1 MMLSSFSKLTS
12 SRDPLLFDI
21 RLKSTEHDVL
31 LLKGKAN
38 EASSVLLAGTVVLSL
53 AETMQIRNLSLRLVG
68 KLRLNL
74 PSKCY
79 INGVNTKKYVK
90 YEKRIYSYKW
100 DSFNFELDND
110 TNSDWESNNDSNNTL
125 SLPKRNKSSSSLMS
139 LGKNSNGSQN
149 VPKGNYEFPFNIVL
163 PGTITESVEG
173 LPNASV
179 IYKLEAV
186 LERSNTSDYIR
197 QKPLR
202 IVRTLRHD
210 AVELSET
217 VAVDNRW
224 PKKVEYSIS
233 VPAKAIAVGSA
244 MPIYIMIV
252 PLLKGLK
259 LGNIKVT
266 LLETS
271 QYLGNIGGVINQD
284 RIVSKMK
291 VKDPL
296 GHMALINKR
305 KNNNNDDDTGTH
317 QIIDFQDRWEIDT
330 LINVPAS
337 LSKCTQDCDIYSNIK
352 VRHKLKFSI
361 TLINPDGH
369 LSELRA
375 SLPIQLFISPFV
387 TVGVKNTETLEMEEN
402 WKINKTTEEVNN
414 PNPTSFSSETF
425 FNNDKEDEDVIFATG
440 TPEVEL
446 HAGGLENN
454 FFATTAISELMTPP
468 NYGKHVYDRLW
479 NDVSVSATPLA
490 TRPSTP
496 IPNSLSNSFEP
507 ESFLSSVN
515 DHLANSFNDLSI
527 LRDSQATPVYLN
539 STNPFRDAQFPTFA
553 ANSDSETQF
562 PVDIPQSPA
571 LSVTYD
577 HISRV
582 NSVGNIQQ
590 SSSVL
595 SLKKLTEQAELTKLP
610 TYDRALKSDLYADD
624 LPPPFPLQ
632 PLPNKLKE
640 PIPIQTN
647 GFILEKPASARHRSS
662 SFLSVASRQ
671 RSHISLN
678 RSNNSSNTSLNLL
691 AKNDIGAANSGTSN
705 FLVPNSTLNTSPSV
719 NKLSNTTRK
728 SSFNMTHLTIP
739 IIRQPDEKHVNASTS
754 TQRSL
759 NNVSV
764 RNRQR
769 STTLPSVSS
778 IFSRNS

>member
-1 MMLSSFSKLTS
+1 MLSSLSKLS
-12 SRDPLLFDI
+12 SNRDPLLFDI
-21 RLKSTEHDVL
+21 RLKSTDHDVL
-31 LLKGKAN
+31 LLKGKPS

-53 AETMQIRNLSLRLVG
+53 AEAMQIRNLSLRLFG

-79 INGVNTKKYVK
+79 INGVNTIKYLK
-90 YEKRIYSYKW
+90 YEKRIYNYKW
-100 DSFNFELDND
+100 DDFNFELDNE
-110 TNSDWESNNDSNNTL
+110 TPFESNNDSSGTL
-125 SLPKRNKSSSSLMS
+125 GLPKKNKSSSSLMS
-139 LGKNSNGSQN
+139 LGRHSNGSQL
-149 VPKGNYEFPFNIVL
+149 VPKGNYEFPFNVVL

-197 QKPLR
+197 HKPLR

-217 VAVDNRW
+217 VAVNNSW
-224 PKKVEYSIS
+224 PNKVEYSIS

-244 MPIYIMIV
+244 MPIYVMIV

-259 LGNIKVT
+259 LGSIKIT

-271 QYLGNIGGVINQD
+271 QYVGNIGGVIHQE
-284 RIVSKMK
+284 RIVTKMK

-296 GHMALINKR
+296 GHVTLMNKR
-305 KNNNNDDDTGTH
+305 NDENLSNDEV
-317 QIIDFQDRWEIDT
+317 IDFQDRWEIDT

-337 LSKCTQDCDIYSNIK
+337 LTKCTQDCDIQSSIK
-352 VRHKLKFSI
+352 VRHKLKFTI

-402 WKINKTTEEVNN
+402 WKINKTAEEVNN
-414 PNPTSFSSETF
+414 PNSTSFSSETF

-446 HAGGLENN
+446 HAGGLANN

-479 NDVSVSATPLA
+479 SDVSVSATPVT

-496 IPNSLSNSFEP
+496 VPNLLPDSL
-507 ESFLSSVN
+507 ESDSISANVS
-515 DHLANSFNDLSI
+515 DHLTSNFNDLNV
-527 LRDSQATPVYLN
+527 LRESQATPVYLN
-539 STNPFRDAQFPTFA
+539 TTNPFRDAQFPAFA
-553 ANSDSETQF
+553 ANSDSEIHF

-571 LSVTYD
+571 LSITYD
-577 HISRV
+577 HISRI
-582 NSVGNIQQ
+582 NSVGNMQQ
-590 SSSVL
+590 SISAI
-595 SLKKLTEQAELTKLP
+595 SLKKLAEQAELTKLP
-610 TYDRALKSDLYADD
+610 TYDKALKSDIYSDD
-624 LPPPFPLQ
+624 LPPPFPLR
-632 PLPNKLKE
+632 
-640 PIPIQTN
+640 PIPKKLNEPVSVQNN
-647 GFILEKPASARHRSS
+647 GFMLEKPASAHHRSS
-662 SFLSVASRQ
+662 SFLSVSSRQ
-671 RSHISLN
+671 RSLSK
-678 RSNNSSNTSLNLL
+678 SNNSSNTSLNLL
-691 AKNDIGAANSGTSN
+691 AKNEIDGTNTNSSDINLPTS
-705 FLVPNSTLNTSPSV
+705 SSPSI
-719 NKLSNTTRK
+719 NKF
-728 SSFNMTHLTIP
+728 SSAAKKYSLTMTNLTLP
-739 IIRQPDEKHVNASTS
+739 IIKQPDQKIGDAITS

-759 NNVSV
+759 SNMNI

-778 IFSRNS
+778 IFSRRS